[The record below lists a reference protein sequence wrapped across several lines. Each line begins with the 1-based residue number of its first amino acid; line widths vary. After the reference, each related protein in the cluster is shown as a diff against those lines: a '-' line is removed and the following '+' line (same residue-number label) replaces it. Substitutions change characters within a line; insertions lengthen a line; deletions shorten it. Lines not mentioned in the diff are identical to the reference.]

1 MIYRPSALTEGTP
14 LNIQLGAGAFFYE
27 MDMSSV
33 TPGTTAEEFAE
44 MLEAA
49 RQEGK
54 TLGATR
60 GGGEFNVA
68 PAFDT
73 LEIDDMMF
81 PLPGTVAVTG
91 IEVTLSTT
99 ILEVR
104 KENLRRILP
113 MSFVDEATGALTMSA
128 TLLPEHYIKNLVW
141 AGSMASGDLMAI
153 EITKALNTA
162 GLSMTMAP
170 TGGGSIPVVYTAH
183 VDDALNVQFAPFKI
197 YEFNR
202 EGASMAVSQDS
213 FVAPA
218 QAKSYS
224 PNDETNSRDY

>member
-1 MIYRPSALTEGTP
+1 MVYRPSALTEGTP

-27 MDMSSV
+27 LDMSGV
-33 TPGTTAEEFAE
+33 TAATTAEEFAD
-44 MLEAA
+44 MLELA
-49 RQEGK
+49 RLEGK
-54 TLGATR
+54 SLGATR
-60 GGGEFNVA
+60 GGGEFNVS
-68 PAFDT
+68 PEFQT
-73 LEIDDMMF
+73 LEIDDMLF

-91 IEVTLSTT
+91 LSVALSTT

-113 MSFVDEATGALTMSA
+113 MSFIEENSGALTMSA

-183 VDDALNVQFAPFKI
+183 VADALNVQFAPFRI

-202 EGASMAVSQDS
+202 EGLNITSSSDFEM
-213 FVAPA
+213 
-218 QAKSYS
+218 
-224 PNDETNSRDY
+224 

>member
-1 MIYRPSALTEGTP
+1 MVYRPSSLTEGTP

-27 MDMSSV
+27 LDMSAV
-33 TPGTTAEEFAE
+33 TADTTAEEFAE
-44 MLEAA
+44 ILETA
-49 RQEGK
+49 RIEGK
-54 TLGATR
+54 SMGATR
-60 GGGEFNVA
+60 GGGEFNVS
-68 PAFDT
+68 PTFET
-73 LEIDDMMF
+73 LEIDDMLF

-91 IEVTLSTT
+91 LTVTLSTT

-113 MSFVDEATGALTMSA
+113 MSFIDETTGALSVSA
-128 TLLPEHYIKNLVW
+128 TLFPEHYIKNLVW

-183 VDDALNVQFAPFKI
+183 VEDALRVQTAPFKI
-197 YEFNR
+197 YEFKR
-202 EGASMAVSQDS
+202 EIS
-213 FVAPA
+213 
-218 QAKSYS
+218 
-224 PNDETNSRDY
+224 

>member
-1 MIYRPSALTEGTP
+1 MAYRPSALTESTP

-27 MDMSSV
+27 LDMSSV
-33 TPGTTAEEFAE
+33 TPATTAEEFAE
-44 MLEAA
+44 ILEAA
-49 RQEGK
+49 RLDGRS
-54 TLGATR
+54 LGATR
-60 GGGEFNVA
+60 GGGEFNVS
-68 PAFDT
+68 PEFET
-73 LEIDDMMF
+73 LEIDDMLF
-81 PLPGTVAVTG
+81 PLPGTVAITG
-91 IEVTLSTT
+91 LSVTLSTT

-113 MSFVDEATGALTMSA
+113 MSHIDEATGALTMSA

-170 TGGGSIPVVYTAH
+170 TGGGSIPVEYTAH
-183 VDDALNVQFAPFKI
+183 IADALNVQFAPFKI

-202 EGASMAVSQDS
+202 EGSSVTASQDS
-213 FVAPA
+213 F
-218 QAKSYS
+218 
-224 PNDETNSRDY
+224 